1 MYHTSIEHPCP
12 EGSFRAPYQVIMA
25 EKSGAKPQRLSPSQI
40 TDMFAGMSRERATNY
55 LHKCLMN
62 PETPTANVN
71 LLMQYRDQNPDKF
84 LSMEEMEERQRRPQ
98 RGLFGFGRRNDNEPK
113 PRRIRL
119 LRNDQDAEML
129 FDGMDPYRATAY
141 IRKMV
146 TNPDT
151 PMENRELVQKF
162 ARENPSRFM
171 NDEEFEYVAA
181 ERRRLNAERVQQ
193 NMPPGGY
200 GGFDDRGNLRT
211 GYDNGRRGWF
221 GGRDNRDD
229 RRGRSDQPRYGNYD
243 NGYGRGYN
251 DGYYGAQDL
260 DSGRGYEQT
269 GNERRFWSFLWKPKE
284 EFDSMPPK
292 EKKFFVRF
300 YRNRTR
306 AQNTAYGLRVMTNPD
321 SSIEDKNAVAEVV
334 NDHPQMFFRSRRA
347 KGSE

>member
-1 MYHTSIEHPCP
+1 
-12 EGSFRAPYQVIMA
+12 
-25 EKSGAKPQRLSPSQI
+25 
-40 TDMFAGMSRERATNY
+40 MFAGMSRERATNY

-84 LSMEEMEERQRRPQ
+84 LSMEGMEERQRRPQ

-113 PRRIRL
+113 PKRIRL

-181 ERRRLNAERVQQ
+181 E
-193 NMPPGGY
+193 P
-200 GGFDDRGNLRT
+200 
-211 GYDNGRRGWF
+211 
-221 GGRDNRDD
+221 
-229 RRGRSDQPRYGNYD
+229 
-243 NGYGRGYN
+243 
-251 DGYYGAQDL
+251 
-260 DSGRGYEQT
+260 
-269 GNERRFWSFLWKPKE
+269 
-284 EFDSMPPK
+284 
-292 EKKFFVRF
+292 
-300 YRNRTR
+300 
-306 AQNTAYGLRVMTNPD
+306 
-321 SSIEDKNAVAEVV
+321 
-334 NDHPQMFFRSRRA
+334 
-347 KGSE
+347 